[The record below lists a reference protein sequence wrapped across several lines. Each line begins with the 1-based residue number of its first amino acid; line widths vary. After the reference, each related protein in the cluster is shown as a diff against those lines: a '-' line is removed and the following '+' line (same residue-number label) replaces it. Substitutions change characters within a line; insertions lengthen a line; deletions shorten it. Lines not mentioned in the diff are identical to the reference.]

1 MSATSTVGMAGAVGT
16 RSDAD
21 LSPHLLLVDDEPAV
35 ARASERILRSGG
47 FRVSVAGGGREALAK
62 ATATPFDA
70 IVSDLSMPDVDGR
83 ALLRAVRSS
92 GLDMP
97 FVFLTGSPN
106 LDSAIEAIELRA
118 FRYLVKPVRR
128 VELLDVMN
136 KAVRWHQLAR
146 VRKEAAKDLASA
158 TGAEREDLESTFAAA
173 TDRLWMAMQP
183 IVCWHSRTV
192 LAYEALLRTTEPRM
206 RNPTQFIDAAEK
218 LGMTRELG
226 RTIRR
231 HIAEL
236 LPSAPASALAFV
248 NLHPSDLDDPELC
261 DPKGALTPFAKRI
274 VLEVTERAA
283 LDEVPGL
290 AARIACLRELGF
302 RIAVDDLG
310 AGYAG
315 LSTFASLE
323 PDVVKADMSLIRGIH
338 QSAVKQKVV
347 GSIVALCKDLHIEF
361 VAEGIETA
369 AERDCVASL
378 GGDNLQGYLFS
389 PPHRGFPA
397 PAY

>member
-1 MSATSTVGMAGAVGT
+1 MAAAVGMFGTVGT

-21 LSPHLLLVDDEPAV
+21 LSPHVLLVDDEPAV

-62 ATATPFDA
+62 AAATPFDA

-83 ALLRAVRSS
+83 ALLRAVRTS

-106 LDSAIEAIELRA
+106 LDSAIEAIEFRA
-118 FRYLVKPVRR
+118 FRYLVKPVRGA
-128 VELLDVMN
+128 ELIDVMN

-146 VRKEAAKDLASA
+146 VRKEAARDLAST
-158 TGAEREDLESTFAAA
+158 TGEDRNNLESTFAAA
-173 TDRLWMAMQP
+173 TDGMWMAMQP
-183 IVCWHSRTV
+183 IVSWQSRTV
-192 LAYEALLRTTEPRM
+192 LAYEALLRTEEPRM
-206 RNPTQFIDAAEK
+206 RNPTHFIDAAEK

-226 RTIRR
+226 RAIRR
-231 HIAEL
+231 QIAEL
-236 LPSAPASALAFV
+236 LPSAPATALAFV
-248 NLHPSDLDDPELC
+248 NLHPLDLDDPELS
-261 DPKGALTPFAKRI
+261 DPNGALTPFAKRI

-283 LDEVPGL
+283 LDEIPGL
-290 AARIACLRELGF
+290 GARIARLRELGF

-323 PDVVKADMSLIRGIH
+323 PDVVKADMSLIRDIH
-338 QSAVKQKVV
+338 HSAVKQKVV

-389 PPHRGFPA
+389 RPHRGFPA

>member
-1 MSATSTVGMAGAVGT
+1 MSASSTVGTLGTVGT
-16 RSDAD
+16 RSEPD

-47 FRVSVAGGGREALAK
+47 FRVSVASGGREALAK
-62 ATATPFDA
+62 ANATPFDA

-83 ALLRAVRSS
+83 ALLRAVRNS

-97 FVFLTGSPN
+97 FVFLTGSPD
-106 LDSAIEAIELRA
+106 LDSAIEAIEFRA
-118 FRYLVKPVRR
+118 FRYLVKPVRS
-128 VELLDVMN
+128 VELIDVMT

-146 VRKEAAKDLASA
+146 VRKQAAKDLASS
-158 TGAEREDLESTFAAA
+158 TGAERDDLETTFAAA
-173 TDRLWMAMQP
+173 TDGLWMAMQP

-192 LAYEALLRTTEPRM
+192 LAYEALLRTAEPRM
-206 RNPTQFIDAAEK
+206 RNPTHFIDAAEK

-226 RTIRR
+226 RAIRR

-248 NLHPSDLDDPELC
+248 NLHPLDLEDPELC
-261 DPKGALTPFAKRI
+261 DPNGALTPFAGRI

-283 LDEVPGL
+283 LDEIPGL
-290 AARIACLRELGF
+290 AARIARLRELGF

-323 PDVVKADMSLIRGIH
+323 PDVVKADMSLIRDIH
-338 QSAVKQKVV
+338 HSAVKQKVV

-361 VAEGIETA
+361 VAEGIETE